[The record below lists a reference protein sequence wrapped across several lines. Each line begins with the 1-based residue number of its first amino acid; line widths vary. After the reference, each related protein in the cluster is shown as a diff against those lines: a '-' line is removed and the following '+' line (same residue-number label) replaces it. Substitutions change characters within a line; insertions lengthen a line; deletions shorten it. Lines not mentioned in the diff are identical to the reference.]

1 MKERKKLL
9 TLVGISG
16 LIGGLCCLTPIV
28 LILLGISTV
37 SFAAELGDV
46 LYWEYRW
53 VFRILGLGTLIA
65 AFVFYYRSRGI
76 CTLDHVKRNR
86 NKIFN
91 TSLLVL
97 ISAVGIYT
105 VWTYVILHHWGV
117 AVGLPW

>member
-1 MKERKKLL
+1 MEERKKLL

-46 LYWEYRW
+46 LYWKYRW
-53 VFRILGLGTLIA
+53 VFRILGLGTLIVA
-65 AFVFYYRSRGI
+65 LVVYYRSKGI

-86 NKIFN
+86 NKIIN
-91 TSLLVL
+91 TSLFVL
-97 ISAVGIYT
+97 ISSIGIYT
-105 VWTYVILHHWGV
+105 VWTYVILHYWGV